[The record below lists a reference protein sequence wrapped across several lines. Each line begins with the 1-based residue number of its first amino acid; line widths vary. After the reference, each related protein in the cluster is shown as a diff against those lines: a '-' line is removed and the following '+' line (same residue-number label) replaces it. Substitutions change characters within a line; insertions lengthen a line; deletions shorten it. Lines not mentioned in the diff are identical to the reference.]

1 MPMLR
6 RAKLLVPLIA
16 LVVTISASAAADAAE
31 FTSTSYPAK
40 PHGANSQAALVLMTG
55 AGSVT
60 CASTYEGSLASASS
74 TMSISAEYFLC
85 TAFGFVGA
93 TVATNECEYR
103 LHVNE
108 VLGETGS
115 SLGSFDIVCPSGKA
129 IRVTAAT
136 CEMEIGSQNGL
147 SPVSFFSPG
156 GSGSITVKFENNP
169 IPGFVYTV
177 TKDGF
182 LCPLSGTGKK
192 EGGRF
197 TDSVWL
203 NGFFGEDLGI
213 K

>member
-1 MPMLR
+1 MPVI
-6 RAKLLVPLIA
+6 ALLVTL
-16 LVVTISASAAADAAE
+16 SASASADAAE

-40 PHGANSQAALVLMTG
+40 PHGANSQGALVLMTE
-55 AGSVT
+55 AGSIT
-60 CASTYEGSLASASS
+60 CASTYEGSLVAASS
-74 TMSISAEYFLC
+74 TMSIGAKYFLC

-93 TVATNECEYR
+93 TVATNECNYR

-108 VLGETGS
+108 LLGETGT
-115 SLGSFDIVCPSGKA
+115 SLGTFDVVCPSGKA
-129 IRVTAAT
+129 IRVTAST

-147 SPVSFFSPG
+147 SPVSFISFA
-156 GSGSITVKFENNP
+156 GSGSITVKFENGS
-169 IPGFVYTV
+169 IPGFAYTV

-182 LCPLSGTGKK
+182 LCPFSGTGKK

-203 NGFFGEDLGI
+203 NGIFGEDLGI